1 MNWGLRCVINT
12 ELRTGEVLGVPSNY
26 NLNSETEVGDQVGEL
41 LDHCKMTA
49 GKADENWKL
58 MRSCHR

>member
-12 ELRTGEVLGVPSNY
+12 ELWTGEVLRAPSNY

-49 GKADENWKL
+49 GKADGNWKL
-58 MRSCHR
+58 MRPCHC